1 MTLVATAAVAFASF
15 GLASVAPAS
24 ADCPQ
29 SKTTLLPS
37 DAPIGLMCSSFG
49 PNGAGSE
56 TRFDLRVYLTN
67 RGKAKTTAVKLQANM
82 FDAFGTLVGTW
93 QFDEPM
99 GLDPGTSDYDNALYG
114 QRMLPA
120 IQTVDHVDLYVLGVA
135 YADGTTW
142 STPVKPDVGPT
153 PIPEDH
159 FHRS

>member
-1 MTLVATAAVAFASF
+1 MMIVASAALT
-15 GLASVAPAS
+15 LASVVPAL

-29 SKTTLLPS
+29 SKTHLLPS

-49 PNGAGSE
+49 PNGTNGD
-56 TRFDLRVYLTN
+56 RFDLRMYLTN
-67 RGKAKTTAVKLQANM
+67 NGKAKTTAVKMQANM
-82 FDAFGTLVGTW
+82 FDAFGTLVQTW

-99 GLDPGTSDYDNALYG
+99 GLDPNTTNYDNAPYG

-142 STPVKPDVGPT
+142 TTATKPDIGPT
-153 PIPEDH
+153 PVPDDH
-159 FHRS
+159 FRRN